1 MLSFVPKLSIMKH
14 VLPLFALFLLL
25 SSCSEVSPE
34 PLELPEQDI
43 LFKYEYTNFAWSP
56 QQKGWLLDSAGFIL
70 EFENPSTWQEADQN
84 GAITLEQMNSNL
96 FQTTPSNIQ
105 LSKESLGEL
114 AANIQEAI
122 SGALGDLKNNGAD
135 MGALT
140 LSAYAFDPQTNIYTE
155 HVVQQEG
162 DLIRENTLRLAR
174 QLAEALKNIQKQ
186 LEE

>member
-1 MLSFVPKLSIMKH
+1 MPRHSIMKH
-14 VLPLFALFLLL
+14 ILLLFAVFLFPL
-25 SSCSEVSPE
+25 SCSEVSPE
-34 PLELPEQDI
+34 PLELPQQDI

-70 EFENPSTWQEADQN
+70 EFENPSLWQAADQN
-84 GAITLEQMNSNL
+84 GAITLQQMNSNL
-96 FQTTPSNIQ
+96 SQTTPSNIQ

-114 AANIQEAI
+114 AVNIQEAI
-122 SGALGDLKNNGAD
+122 SGALADPKNNSAD
-135 MGALT
+135 MGALI
-140 LSAYAFDPQTNIYTE
+140 LSAYTFDPQTNTYTE
-155 HVVQQEG
+155 HVLQQEG